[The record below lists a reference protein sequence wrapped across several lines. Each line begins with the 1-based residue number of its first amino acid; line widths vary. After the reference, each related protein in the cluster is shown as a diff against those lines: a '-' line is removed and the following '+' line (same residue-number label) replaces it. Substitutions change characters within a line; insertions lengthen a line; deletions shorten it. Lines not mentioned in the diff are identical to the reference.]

1 MSAGVSLC
9 SGISCTLVLLSP
21 GIGDRPKCDRGLVPC
36 PLVGSASTVGWSGR
50 AEVLRRRRSCRQH
63 SRPHQPDSIDI
74 TALRHNLS
82 LRLQLLSHHLYV
94 SCAVFLCQETFH
106 PTPSQTSSDSVEETP
121 AYERKCVVCV
131 VYCYCRQLSPFIP
144 SPTLPHSRKTV
155 HTGDMSSDMSVLRQ
169 KMKTLELVLCNFPS
183 WPL

>member
-63 SRPHQPDSIDI
+63 TAGRTNQTLLTLLPSTQSVPAPSTAFSPPICRLACASCPARVRMLFGRPSASQVDLCRTRRHMKGNVLCTADSCLHSSLSSAATHPKNSAPSRRQVPSK
-74 TALRHNLS
+74 LVSNYFLS
-82 LRLQLLSHHLYV
+82 LT
-94 SCAVFLCQETFH
+94 FLT
-106 PTPSQTSSDSVEETP
+106 
-121 AYERKCVVCV
+121 
-131 VYCYCRQLSPFIP
+131 
-144 SPTLPHSRKTV
+144 
-155 HTGDMSSDMSVLRQ
+155 
-169 KMKTLELVLCNFPS
+169 
-183 WPL
+183 